1 MAPSSQGGPMS
12 EIDLSKKV
20 ALLAKSQ
27 NITQKQIAEHCEISR
42 ITVHRFFSGKT
53 EVRSSDFVKMVE
65 LMGINITGQLEHRL
79 SPNSNGA
86 ASLSSQNADPLFSD
100 IAIVLNNLKT
110 TVRKAL
116 LEQILWWGQT
126 SEQEPV
132 LDAVNRLKKYIKENP
147 SQLEEA

>member
-1 MAPSSQGGPMS
+1 MS
-12 EIDLSKKV
+12 ELDLSKKV

-53 EVRSSDFVKMVE
+53 EVRSSDFVKMLE
-65 LMGINITGQLEHRL
+65 LMGINVSGQLDNRL
-79 SPNSNGA
+79 SSGNGIMLAANSA
-86 ASLSSQNADPLFSD
+86 AADPLFD
-100 IAIVLNNLKT
+100 DLAVVLNNLKH

-126 SEQEPV
+126 TDQEPV
-132 LDAVNRLKKYIKENP
+132 LDAVNRLKKYIKDNP

>member
-1 MAPSSQGGPMS
+1 MA
-12 EIDLSKKV
+12 ELELSKKV
-20 ALLAKSQ
+20 ALLAKAQ

-53 EVRSSDFVKMVE
+53 EVRSSDFVKMLE
-65 LMGINITGQLEHRL
+65 LMGINITGQLENRL
-79 SPNSNGA
+79 SSKEGGVIA
-86 ASLSSQNADPLFSD
+86 ATPISADPLFDD
-100 IAIVLNNLKT
+100 IAIVLNNLKH

-126 SEQEPV
+126 SDTEPV
-132 LDAVNRLKKYIKENP
+132 VTAVNRLKKYIKDNP

>member
-1 MAPSSQGGPMS
+1 MS
-12 EIDLSKKV
+12 ELDLSKKV

-53 EVRSSDFVKMVE
+53 EVRSSDFVKMLE
-65 LMGINITGQLEHRL
+65 LMGINISGQLENRL
-79 SPNSNGA
+79 SGSRST
-86 ASLSSQNADPLFSD
+86 ASILCPQSTDPLFED
-100 IAIVLNNLKT
+100 IAVVLNNLKH

-126 SEQEPV
+126 TDQEPV
-132 LDAVNRLKKYIKENP
+132 LDAVNRLKKYIKENNP

>member
-1 MAPSSQGGPMS
+1 MS
-12 EIDLSKKV
+12 ELDLSKKV

-53 EVRSSDFVKMVE
+53 EVRSSDFVKMLE
-65 LMGINITGQLEHRL
+65 LMGINISGQLENRL
-79 SPNSNGA
+79 SNGSVSTMLA
-86 ASLSSQNADPLFSD
+86 PQTADPLFED
-100 IAIVLNNLKT
+100 IAVVLNNLKH

-126 SEQEPV
+126 TDQEPV
-132 LDAVNRLKKYIKENP
+132 LDAVNRLKKYIKENNP

>member
-1 MAPSSQGGPMS
+1 MS
-12 EIDLSKKV
+12 ELDLSKKV

-53 EVRSSDFVKMVE
+53 EVRSSDFVKMLE
-65 LMGINITGQLEHRL
+65 LMGINISGQLENRL
-79 SPNSNGA
+79 SNGISNGHGGA
-86 ASLSSQNADPLFSD
+86 VLAPQNSDPLFED
-100 IAIVLNNLKT
+100 IAVVLNNLKH

-126 SEQEPV
+126 TDQEPV
-132 LDAVNRLKKYIKENP
+132 LDAVNRLKKYIKDNP

>member
-1 MAPSSQGGPMS
+1 MS
-12 EIDLSKKV
+12 ELDLSKKV

-27 NITQKQIAEHCEISR
+27 NITQKQIAEYCEISR

-53 EVRSSDFVKMVE
+53 EVRSSDFVKMLE
-65 LMGINITGQLEHRL
+65 LMGINISGQLENRL
-79 SPNSNGA
+79 SNGNGTA
-86 ASLSSQNADPLFSD
+86 ILHSQNADPLFD
-100 IAIVLNNLKT
+100 DLAVVLNNLKY

-126 SEQEPV
+126 TDQEPV
-132 LDAVNRLKKYIKENP
+132 LDAVNRLKKYIKDQP